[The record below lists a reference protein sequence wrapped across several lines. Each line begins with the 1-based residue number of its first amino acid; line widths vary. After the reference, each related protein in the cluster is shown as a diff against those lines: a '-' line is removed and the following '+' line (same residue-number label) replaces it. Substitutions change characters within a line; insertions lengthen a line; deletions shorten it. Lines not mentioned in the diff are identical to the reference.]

1 MKKLVL
7 AVSVWWANVLALLPT
22 SKTRKHVAFL
32 KTELEITKKNVD
44 YWKALYE
51 TWYAE
56 HQKLQKQLEEK
67 KSILTNAITRIDRLL
82 EENTALVSQANTA
95 NGHGLR
101 LESQVAKLT
110 ASVLELERQREVWVQ
125 RTEAH
130 RDARR
135 EISSVLAKLGKKD
148 PMQFPKPK
156 PEEIQPQAISYR
168 TPTVKDLKNGPI
180 WVEVSE
186 NRVDWSPYYLIGI
199 DANGSF
205 KCKYIG
211 GVSNLPSSFQFARIR
226 DQTISDSDADA
237 MANAELHKLGQIDSY
252 AEKEPPPR
260 ATQPEGISYRTPTV
274 EDLKNG
280 PIAVEVSIDGSKW
293 EPRTLQR
300 ITRGGR
306 FICECE
312 DSLNTNCFL
321 LARIPDHQPTQNDAT
336 PNQTH

>member
-1 MKKLVL
+1 MKKLKT
-7 AVSVWWANVLALLPT
+7 AFSVWWSKVLELLPT
-22 SKTRKHVAFL
+22 SKTRKHVAVL
-32 KTELEITKKNVD
+32 KTELENTQKMVS
-44 YWKALYE
+44 YWQALYE

-95 NGHGLR
+95 NGQCGDLK
-101 LESQVAKLT
+101 SQVARLT

-156 PEEIQPQAISYR
+156 PEEIQPQAFSYR
-168 TPTVKDLKNGPI
+168 TPTVDDLKNGPI

-186 NRVDWSPYYLIGI
+186 NRVDWSPYYLVGI

-205 KCKYIG
+205 RCKYIR
-211 GVSNLPSSFQFARIR
+211 GVSNPTSSFQFARI
-226 DQTISDSDADA
+226 
-237 MANAELHKLGQIDSY
+237 
-252 AEKEPPPR
+252 
-260 ATQPEGISYRTPTV
+260 
-274 EDLKNG
+274 
-280 PIAVEVSIDGSKW
+280 
-293 EPRTLQR
+293 
-300 ITRGGR
+300 
-306 FICECE
+306 
-312 DSLNTNCFL
+312 
-321 LARIPDHQPTQNDAT
+321 PDHQPAQNDAT